1 MLLETR
7 FSDDSPVLIDVEAV
21 SSVNKG
27 DASEIISPDEVMG
40 KVLDLSGNVARE
52 LASAAAGATG
62 AKPNPSGIEMSF
74 GIRVDSNA
82 VVSVARRLDD
92 AQFHVKVRWGR

>member
-1 MLLETR
+1 VLLESR

-21 SSVNKG
+21 SSISKG
-27 DASEIISPDEVMG
+27 DSAEIISPDDAMN
-40 KVLDLSGNVARE
+40 KVLDLSGKVARE

-62 AKPNPSGIEMSF
+62 GKPNPSGIEMSF

-82 VVSVARRLDD
+82 VVSVARRMDD